1 MRIALTDTRISTKCE
16 RALEIR
22 GFHVIKM
29 PPIPALPAA
38 MASHPDM
45 LLAYIDG
52 TILTSAEYCDN
63 AAYVFC
69 EIRELLPRIKI
80 RFLDTTQGNE
90 YPYDAVYN
98 VLTVGKKMFCRTKT
112 VANEILDFA
121 KDVGYEIV
129 DVKQGYPAC
138 TTLAISESCAITA
151 DGGMCKAL
159 SESGISVVTIENG
172 NISLPPYEYG
182 FIGGAAGVY
191 KDKAY
196 FLGNLDLHPSASIIK
211 EACASAGI
219 TPISLSDEELAD
231 LGRIIFLD

>member
-1 MRIALTDTRISTKCE
+1 MRIALTDTRISPKCE

-29 PPIPALPAA
+29 PPIPTLPAA

-52 TILTSAEYCDN
+52 TILTSAEYCDS

-80 RFLDTTQGNE
+80 RFLDTTQENG

-112 VANEILDFA
+112 VAKEILDFA
-121 KDVGYEIV
+121 KDVGYEII

-159 SESGISVVTIENG
+159 CESGISVVTIENG